1 MSATAAK
8 QANRNRRAVL
18 ASVGI
23 VLTMGGLAY
32 ASVPLYRMFCQATG
46 FAGTTRNAV
55 RASDVVL
62 DRTVTV
68 RFDTNISSDLPW
80 TVEPVERTV
89 DVRLGETRVIAYR
102 ATNRSNVAVTGTAS
116 FNVAPE
122 VAGQYFNKLAC
133 FCFQEQTLQPGET
146 IDMPVSFFVDP
157 AAIDVASQI
166 AQITLSYTFYRV
178 EKPAVVADPA
188 TKKKAGVAQKDAGTG
203 KRS

>member
-1 MSATAAK
+1 MSATASK

>member
-62 DRTVTV
+62 D
-68 RFDTNISSDLPW
+68 
-80 TVEPVERTV
+80 RTV

-188 TKKKAGVAQKDAGTG
+188 TKKKAGVAQKDAGMG

>member
-1 MSATAAK
+1 MSATASK

-46 FAGTTRNAV
+46 FAGTTRKAV

-62 DRTVTV
+62 DRTVTL

-89 DVRLGETRVIAYR
+89 DVRLGETRVIVYR

-188 TKKKAGVAQKDAGTG
+188 TKKKAGVAQKDAGMG